1 MTPRQSAWLDTAIVI
16 AATLGPHAA
25 IRAIGGSVAAGSLAT
40 IAIAALCLYLLKRR
54 AIPWAAI
61 GLARPSHLGKAVAW
75 ALGLF
80 VADMLI
86 VPVLAKAIA
95 DSLQFPAQDLSA
107 FAGLRGNTL
116 QYLVLLI
123 PVGWG
128 AAAIGEELIYR
139 GFINRRLTD
148 ALGAGSGASAVALL
162 VQSAL
167 FAGGHFYLGP
177 RGMLN
182 AGVLALLA
190 GVAFL
195 WNGRN
200 LWPLVIAHGLVDSIG
215 LTMLYLGAGHG

>member
-1 MTPRQSAWLDTAIVI
+1 MNPRQSGWLDSAIVI
-16 AATLGPHAA
+16 AATLAPHAV
-25 IRAIGGSVAAGSLAT
+25 IRAIGGSVAVGSLAT
-40 IAIAALCLYLLKRR
+40 VAIAALCLYLLKRR

-61 GLARPSHLGKAVAW
+61 GWARPGHLGKTVAW

-80 VADMLI
+80 IADMLV
-86 VPVLAKAIA
+86 VPVLAKEIA
-95 DSLQFPAQDLSA
+95 DSLQFPPQDLSA
-107 FAGLRGNTL
+107 FAGLKGNTL
-116 QYLVLLI
+116 QYLVMLI
-123 PVGWG
+123 PVGWC

-148 ALGAGSGASAVALL
+148 ALGAGSGVSIVALV

-182 AGVLALLA
+182 AGILGLFA

-200 LWPLVIAHGLVDSIG
+200 LWALVIAHGLVDSIG
-215 LTMLYLGAGHG
+215 ITVLYLGLAHG